1 MTQSGWLLRRVML
14 QPWVNIY
21 SSGIHILTM
30 SSGNCKKPLPWRKLN
45 NFGSWTALEHLGDVR
60 GSRAGRPTL
69 TQPRSYN
76 RLCTSPILKAKSEL
90 ADFLGMNFMLKRLDT
105 VLQRPVA
112 WEHHR
117 RLKWHI
123 LTSWGCPMWNMNEH
137 DFSEFTSFI
146 TVYI

>member
-30 SSGNCKKPLPWRKLN
+30 SSRNCKKPLPWRKLN

-60 GSRAGRPTL
+60 GSHTGRPTL
-69 TQPRSYN
+69 TEPRSYN
-76 RLCTSPILKAKSEL
+76 RLCTSSILKAKSEL
-90 ADFLGMNFMLKRLDT
+90 ANFLGMNFMLKRLDT

-117 RLKWHI
+117 RLFCGI
-123 LTSWGCPMWNMNEH
+123 SWQAGAVLCGTWC
-137 DFSEFTSFI
+137 FG
-146 TVYI
+146 VYFLHYRI